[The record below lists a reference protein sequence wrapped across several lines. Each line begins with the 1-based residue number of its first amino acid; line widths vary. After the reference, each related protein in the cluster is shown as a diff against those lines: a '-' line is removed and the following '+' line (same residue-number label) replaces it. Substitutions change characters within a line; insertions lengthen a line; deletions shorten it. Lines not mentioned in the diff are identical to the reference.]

1 MGERIRAAIE
11 RLVEKLKALVTPPPP
26 LVPIPI
32 RQPSHLR

>member
-11 RLVEKLKALVTPPPP
+11 RLIEKVKTLVSPSPA

-32 RQPSHLR
+32 KK